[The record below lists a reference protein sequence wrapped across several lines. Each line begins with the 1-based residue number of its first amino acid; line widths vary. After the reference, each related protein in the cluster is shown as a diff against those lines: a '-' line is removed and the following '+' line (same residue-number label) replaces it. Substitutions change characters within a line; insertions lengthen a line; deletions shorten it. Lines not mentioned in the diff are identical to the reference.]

1 MVINVINGIP
11 IEQTNDF
18 QDSILNKTNCNVIL
32 LAPAETVLQVAQLA
46 NLDNE
51 IENINK
57 PSSQLRPKPRPP
69 SPKISND
76 DESSKKT
83 ETEMKNPLSYFSIFP
98 LLLLFTRVS
107 SVNINKGN
115 LPENFQPGENI
126 ESFSALFQLAKL
138 NIIARM
144 MSKEIQIL
152 LPSDQSWRLK
162 NYFKLL
168 NKQKEKTLEL
178 RM

>member
-1 MVINVINGIP
+1 MMENVKKL
-11 IEQTNDF
+11 F
-18 QDSILNKTNCNVIL
+18 QISTIYD
-32 LAPAETVLQVAQLA
+32 
-46 NLDNE
+46 DNIKE
-51 IENINK
+51 ER
-57 PSSQLRPKPRPP
+57 SS
-69 SPKISND
+69 
-76 DESSKKT
+76 SS
-83 ETEMKNPLSYFSIFP
+83 SSSHFIFKD
-98 LLLLFTRVS
+98 
-107 SVNINKGN
+107 INKGN